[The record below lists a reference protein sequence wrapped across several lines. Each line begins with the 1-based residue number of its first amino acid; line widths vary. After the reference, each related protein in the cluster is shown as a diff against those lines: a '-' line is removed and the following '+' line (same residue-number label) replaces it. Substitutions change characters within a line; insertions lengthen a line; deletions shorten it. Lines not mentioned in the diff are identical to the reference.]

1 MNVKCESVS
10 QSVRV
15 RASEADGGRMTAG
28 RRNQPR
34 PKDAAEQGSVVAV
47 AVGVRACERER
58 KEEGR
63 GGIVEQ
69 RNECNVEGTVNSGK
83 R

>member
-1 MNVKCESVS
+1 
-10 QSVRV
+10 
-15 RASEADGGRMTAG
+15 MTAG

-58 KEEGR
+58 ERGR
-63 GGIVEQ
+63 REINIHMFPLLVKDFTLWT
-69 RNECNVEGTVNSGK
+69 GTEASWSG
-83 R
+83 